1 MSADRCYESARD
13 LLPVLGL
20 NRVTAYEVAGKRV
33 PSPEITEIKS
43 SMESMIGGEEGDAFV
58 FRVRQRVKTD
68 EAEIT
73 ADFEVEYRFNEPGGQ
88 ISEEAQVEFAEKVA
102 FMTLVPYLRESV
114 HTTAMRLGVQPPLL
128 GMVRQGEFRLR
139 AESDVVS
146 SGDSQGEQHRGP

>member
-1 MSADRCYESARD
+1 MSADRRYENARD
-13 LLPVLGL
+13 LLPVLEL

-33 PSPEITEIKS
+33 PSSETTEIKS
-43 SMESMIGGEEGDAFV
+43 SMESMIGGEEGVAFI

-73 ADFEVEYRFNEPGGQ
+73 ADFEVEYRFSEPGGQ
-88 ISEEAQVEFAEKVA
+88 ISEDALVEFAEKVA
-102 FMTLVPYLRESV
+102 FMALVPYLRESV

-139 AESDVVS
+139 AEDEIVS
-146 SGDSQGEQHRGP
+146 GRDPQD